1 MKRNYSE
8 GRTMSSTELSSLK
21 GSGKRLV
28 HSPWV
33 SAVSAHLLSRGADDF
48 GSGLLFQG
56 FCLVKTWKI
65 GLVCSSGAQAR
76 FVYCPV
82 K

>member
-1 MKRNYSE
+1 
-8 GRTMSSTELSSLK
+8 MSSTELSSLK

-48 GSGLLFQG
+48 GSGLPFSRIL
-56 FCLVKTWKI
+56 
-65 GLVCSSGAQAR
+65 SGEDLEDR
-76 FVYCPV
+76 VSVFFWSTS
-82 K
+82 